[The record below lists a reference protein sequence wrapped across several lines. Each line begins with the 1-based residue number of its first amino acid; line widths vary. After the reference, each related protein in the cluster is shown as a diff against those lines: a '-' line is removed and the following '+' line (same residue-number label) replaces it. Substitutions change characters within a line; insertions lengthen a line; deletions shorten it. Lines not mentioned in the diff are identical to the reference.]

1 MLRTIFR
8 AVRLIVSRPA
18 RAILIL
24 RMAFWVTVLSS
35 AVRRYSLPRALQI
48 VAAPRPGRS
57 SGASAGASAGEDGD
71 EDLATAIDALL
82 DLKVFVFKP
91 VCWKRAAIL
100 QRYLTLRGRATTIN
114 FGVRRGEGGKLD
126 GHAWVESGGIPI
138 LESENP
144 NYTVTY
150 VFPSSA
156 PFEIELASLANTG
169 RP

>member
-8 AVRLIVSRPA
+8 AVRLIASRPG

-24 RMAFWVTVLSS
+24 RMAFWVTVLSL

-48 VAAPRPGRS
+48 VAAPSAGRS
-57 SGASAGASAGEDGD
+57 SAGADGD

-82 DLKVFVFKP
+82 GLKVLVFKP

-114 FGVRRGEGGKLD
+114 FGVRRGDGGKLD
-126 GHAWVESGGIPI
+126 GHAWVESAGIPI
-138 LESENP
+138 LESEHP
-144 NYTVTY
+144 DYTVTY

-169 RP
+169 RI

>member
-8 AVRLIVSRPA
+8 AVRLVVSRPG

-24 RMAFWVTVLSS
+24 RMAFWVTVLSLV
-35 AVRRYSLPRALQI
+35 VRRYSLPRALQI
-48 VAAPRPGRS
+48 VAAPRPGGS
-57 SGASAGASAGEDGD
+57 SDPHGD

-82 DLKVFVFKP
+82 DLKVLAFKP

-114 FGVRRGEGGKLD
+114 FGVRRGDGGKLD
-126 GHAWVESGGIPI
+126 GHAWVESAAGPI
-138 LESENP
+138 LESQNP
-144 NYTVTY
+144 DYTVTY

-156 PFEIELASLANTG
+156 PFEIELASLASTG
-169 RP
+169 QT